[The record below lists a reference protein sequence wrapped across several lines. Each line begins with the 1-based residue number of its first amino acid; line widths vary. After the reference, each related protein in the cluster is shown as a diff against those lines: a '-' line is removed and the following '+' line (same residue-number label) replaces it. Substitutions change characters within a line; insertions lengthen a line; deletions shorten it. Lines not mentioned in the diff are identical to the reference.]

1 MSFSIKILGSNSAIP
16 AYGRNHSSQLLSVH
30 NHRYLIDCGEGTQL
44 RLLKYRLKISKIDYI
59 FISHLHGDHYLGLQ
73 GLLSSMH
80 LMGRTKI
87 LELFGPPGTS
97 EIISLQ
103 LKYSQTFLKYH
114 INFHEIP
121 CDSFYQIHEDK
132 LLEVYSIPLKHKI
145 DCSGFL
151 FIEKPKPRRFI
162 KEKLPSDLTLKEIA
176 ILKKG
181 LDITDS
187 KGKVKYKNSDLTMDP
202 RPIRS
207 YAYCSD
213 TKYDE
218 DIIQHIKDVD
228 ILYHEATFLHENEN
242 WAQTT
247 FHSTSKQAGKIANKA
262 KVGKL
267 LIGHFS
273 ARYKDLDPL
282 LVEAREEFK
291 NTELALEGQTFVI
304 DD

>member
-16 AYGRNHSSQLLSVH
+16 AYGRNHSSQLLTVH

-44 RLLKYRLKISKIDYI
+44 RLSKFKLKISKIDYI

-80 LMGRTKI
+80 LLGRTKK
-87 LELFGPPGTS
+87 LELFGPPGTAD
-97 EIISLQ
+97 IITLQ
-103 LKYSQTFLKYH
+103 LKYSQTVLNYP
-114 INFHEIP
+114 INFHEIT
-121 CDSFYQIHEDK
+121 CDSFCQIHEDK

-187 KGKVKYKNSDLTMDP
+187 NGKVKYKNSDLTRDP

-213 TKYDE
+213 TKYDV
-218 DIIQHIKDVD
+218 DIIPHVKGVD

-247 FHSTSKQAGKIANKA
+247 FHSTSKQAGKIANRA

-273 ARYKDLDPL
+273 ARYKDLDPF

-304 DD
+304 ND